1 MDISA
6 KSAACL
12 ALAAAMC
19 LSGCS
24 AIEDDPEW
32 IELVNGPHN
41 PYVHELHPVSLNSE
55 DCILETGKKYSVND
69 LFVIDTEKD
78 KVSSKLSVFW
88 SGDVEEL
95 SDGIV
100 IDEEDE
106 SFIIEEGEGTVIVI
120 YTVTTPVVSYDDSC
134 SAYYEVVEKNNEDM
148 S

>member
-41 PYVHELHPVSLNSE
+41 PYVHELHPVSLNS
-55 DCILETGKKYSVND
+55 DD